1 MMLRLAVSTNL
12 MDRLR
17 SIQSMKWYA
26 VSGTPISWYDVGNAA
41 MCRYFEGT
49 YCYTPAHSRGA
60 TIQHGC
66 CVPGSCTGSDAVK
79 VVQSNDYCFKK
90 YAMYASVLHGGSMD
104 AVCEPMERELGKTG
118 AWSTIVMFLLFLACI
133 VIASVLKVWCH

>member
-1 MMLRLAVSTNL
+1 
-12 MDRLR
+12 
-17 SIQSMKWYA
+17 MKWYA